1 MSAYNCH
8 APKYIMYWLRYDTG
22 ELPLT
27 ESMVHEWDIPPCVSN
42 DDMECYMIDTESFF
56 TFVEDYY
63 MNGTWTEPVWESLPE
78 DHTFY
83 SRRSR
88 SDRVEVKTAILR
100 LDDFTALFS
109 SLGE

>member
-1 MSAYNCH
+1 MTLATKYHFLNPSKSPYAQISKVFCTNMSAYNCH

-63 MNGTWTEPVWESLPE
+63 MNGTWTEPV
-78 DHTFY
+78 
-83 SRRSR
+83 
-88 SDRVEVKTAILR
+88 
-100 LDDFTALFS
+100 
-109 SLGE
+109 